1 VTLGEKVGRQK
12 VVVITP
18 ARTAEHYQWANTL
31 FTRYAE
37 SLDFDLEFQNFTLE
51 LENLPGDYAPPSGC
65 ILLAEYSGN
74 CVGCVALRPL
84 DDSICEMKRLYVLPE
99 FRGKH
104 IGYALANAIIAEA
117 KHIGYR
123 RMRLD
128 TVASMSSA
136 RSLYAQLGFYSIA
149 AYCYNP
155 LADAAYMELR
165 LG

>member
-1 VTLGEKVGRQK
+1 M
-12 VVVITP
+12 VVITP
-18 ARTAEHYQWANTL
+18 ARTAAHFQWANTL

-37 SLDFDLEFQNFTLE
+37 SLDFDLEFQNFTRE
-51 LENLPGDYAPPSGC
+51 LEHLPGDYAPPSGC
-65 ILLAEYSGN
+65 ILLADYSGN

-84 DDSICEMKRLYVLPE
+84 DDAICEMKRLYVLPE

-136 RSLYAQLGFYSIA
+136 RGLYAQLGFYSIA